1 MVDAVEVAARRVDAS
16 PIAGGEP
23 MIGGTRGRTVTKA
36 LLFAAVAVGASAS
49 FALDSFHHLQTVGQS
64 PGAILPAD
72 QKSKFLAYVKGQRP
86 LPRSLSRRV
95 SVGDVL
101 PDSGLL
107 YYDIPLSYGL
117 GLLRFTVVDGETV
130 IVDPATSRAVDVIE

>member
-1 MVDAVEVAARRVDAS
+1 
-16 PIAGGEP
+16 

-36 LLFAAVAVGASAS
+36 LLFAAIAVGASAS
-49 FALDSFHHLQTVGQS
+49 FAFDSFHHLQAGGKS
-64 PGAILPAD
+64 PAAVLPAD
-72 QKSKFLAYVKGQRP
+72 EKPKFLAYVKRQRP
-86 LPRSLSRRV
+86 ISRSLASRV

-117 GLLRFTVVDGETV
+117 GLSRFTVVDGETV
-130 IVDPATSRAVDVIE
+130 IVDPTTSRAVEVID

>member
-1 MVDAVEVAARRVDAS
+1 MVDEAEGAARCIDVF
-16 PIAGGEP
+16 PIAGGQP

-36 LLFAAVAVGASAS
+36 LLFAAIAVGASAS
-49 FALDSFHHLQTVGQS
+49 FAFDSFHHLQAGGKS
-64 PGAILPAD
+64 PAAVLPAD
-72 QKSKFLAYVKGQRP
+72 EKPKFLAYVKGQRP

-117 GLLRFTVVDGETV
+117 GLYRFTVVDGVPV
-130 IVDPATSRAVDVIE
+130 IVDPTTSRAVEVIE